1 MTASPNRDMQKAF
14 RRSSGGF
21 DLVLGPVL
29 MALVG
34 LWVDSL
40 VGTTPIIA
48 IVFLVGGFVG
58 AVFKVYFE
66 YQRWMEESQA
76 ELAAMRAETARLK
89 QEAGHAADAAPRDFT
104 RLLASQTVVAEESEA
119 EVA

>member
-1 MTASPNRDMQKAF
+1 MTGSPNRDMQKAF

-34 LWVDSL
+34 LWIDSL

-48 IVFLVGGFVG
+48 IVFLVGGSVG
-58 AVFKVYFE
+58 AVFKVYYE
-66 YQRWMEESQA
+66 YQRWMQEGQE
-76 ELAAMRAETARLK
+76 ELAALRAETARLR
-89 QEAGHAADAAPRDFT
+89 QEAGHASDEAPRDFT
-104 RLLASQTVVAEESEA
+104 RLLASETIVTAEPEA